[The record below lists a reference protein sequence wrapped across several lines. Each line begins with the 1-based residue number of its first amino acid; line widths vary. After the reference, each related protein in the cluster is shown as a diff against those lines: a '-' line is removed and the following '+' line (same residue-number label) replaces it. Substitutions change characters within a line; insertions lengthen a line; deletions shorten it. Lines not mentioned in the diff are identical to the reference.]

1 MSQLAKGKE
10 QNLFSFE
17 YNGVSVKFPFPPY
30 EIQKDY
36 MRMVIDS
43 IQNSKNAMLES
54 PTGTGKVF
62 LQDLD

>member
-1 MSQLAKGKE
+1 MSQLVKGKE
-10 QNLFSFE
+10 QKQFSFD

-30 EIQKDY
+30 DIQKDY

-43 IQNSKNAMLES
+43 IQNRKNAMLES

-62 LQDLD
+62 LITLI